1 MDANKN
7 YFIEGVGTA
16 QVTGAD
22 GSLSLIHLQSMSV
35 ELSSTMEKIFGGEG
49 NFPLYTYQTEK
60 SVKATFK
67 NASWNLHMVT
77 LTQGVKNAD
86 KPTLIA
92 NEVVTVGASGSL
104 TLSHASTADMSTLVV
119 STLEG
124 IVIPVTSGSVA
135 ASFSGKKVRCN
146 YTYEDTGSNAV
157 GSNVLTT
164 SVPGFVTIMH
174 RSKAMPQDDGHVYRI
189 HTVIWKARCDGS
201 LTYNEEHKNAFAP
214 ELKFEVIDPKRAD
227 HKLINFAIEDVT
239 GKEEAGVA
247 MVDDGGE
254 G

>member
-22 GSLSLIHLQSMSV
+22 GSLSLIHLQSMSI

-60 SVKATFK
+60 SVKASFK
-67 NASWNLHMVT
+67 NASWNLNMVN

-92 NEVVTVGASGSL
+92 NETVKVGADGAL
-104 TLSHASTADMSTLVV
+104 TLSHAATADMTSLVV

-124 IVIPVTSGSVA
+124 IVIPVTSGKVA
-135 ASFSGKKVRCN
+135 SSFSGKTVRCN
-146 YTYEDTGSNAV
+146 YVYEDSTGSSAI

-189 HTVIWKARCDGS
+189 HTVIWKARCDGT
-201 LTYNEEHKNAFAP
+201 LTYNEEHKNAFSP

-227 HKLINFAIEDVT
+227 KKLINFAVEDVT
-239 GKEEAGVA
+239 GKEDAGVA
-247 MVDDGGE
+247 MVDDGD
-254 G
+254 